1 VADGRALLV
10 VLVVVA
16 LALAAALVWRSASGG
31 GDDPADL
38 DEHSARIQRLRRDGD
53 VPGLV
58 TEASNPDVRLATRAV
73 EALAFAG
80 PEALPHLER
89 MIKDNA
95 AREVRAS
102 AVAAFARAA
111 KPGQTRPVARAL
123 RDDPSPGVRANA
135 AVALG
140 HMHAC
145 DEMETLLSAM
155 DDVDKKVRRRA
166 ADAVHQITGV
176 QFSFRAGDSPD
187 RRRAAIDRIRLLW
200 PHIEPRVRAHHAR
213 PRRDRGR

>member
-1 VADGRALLV
+1 MASGRALLV

-16 LALAAALVWRSASGG
+16 LALAAAVVWQFAFAG
-31 GDDPADL
+31 GDDRAGL
-38 DEHSARIQRLRRDGD
+38 DEHSARIERLRRDGD

-58 TEASNPDVRLATRAV
+58 REASNPNVRLAVGAV
-73 EALAFAG
+73 KALAFAG

-89 MIKDNA
+89 MMKDNA

-102 AVAAFARAA
+102 AVAAFAQAA

-123 RDDPSPGVRANA
+123 RDDPVPEVRANA

-155 DDVDKKVRRRA
+155 GDEDKKVRRRA
-166 ADAVHQITGV
+166 AQAVHQITGV

-187 RRRAAIDRIRLLW
+187 RRRAAIDRIRFLW
-200 PHIEPRVRAHHAR
+200 PHIESRVRAHHAR
-213 PRRDRGR
+213 PRKDRRR